1 MSKVHHYLFI
11 DIDNICK
18 VLHLSISRKKK
29 GTLNQFFQEP
39 PNTGSDCVQASA
51 DILLSESVVSFKL
64 KIHLGL
70 TELTKAPL

>member
-18 VLHLSISRKKK
+18 VQHLSLGISFSKNLP
-29 GTLNQFFQEP
+29 TQEVTVFKLHP
-39 PNTGSDCVQASA
+39 
-51 DILLSESVVSFKL
+51 IYLLSESVVSFEP